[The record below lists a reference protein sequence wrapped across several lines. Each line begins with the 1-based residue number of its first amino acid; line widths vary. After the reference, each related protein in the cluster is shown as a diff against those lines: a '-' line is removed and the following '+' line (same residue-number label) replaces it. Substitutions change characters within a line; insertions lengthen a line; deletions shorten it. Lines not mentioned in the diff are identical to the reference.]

1 MTAPAKKMGAV
12 GLTIIV
18 AVNMMGSGII
28 MLPASLAKVGTI
40 SLLSW
45 VVTTIGSMALAYAFA
60 QSGFYVTREGGM
72 SAYAEEAHG
81 KSSFFMASYTY
92 YISMVIANVA
102 VALAAV
108 GYLSPFIPWLSATP
122 IHTFIGVI
130 TAIWLTAVANF
141 GGARMTSRIGAVT
154 VWGIILPVAS
164 LALFGWF
171 WFDPYM
177 FAGAW
182 NVAHK
187 PVGDAVS
194 SGITL
199 TLWAFLGMES
209 ACANS
214 AAVENPKR
222 NVPLACMAG
231 TVIAAVIYIL
241 STAVI
246 QGIVPNAAL
255 ANSAAPFGLA
265 FATLF
270 SPAIGS
276 MVSALAVVACIG
288 SLLGW
293 QFTIGQVA
301 KSAADQGLFPRL
313 FGAVNRAGAP
323 VKGLVLI
330 TIVQCLIALMTISP
344 SLNQQF
350 NTIVNLA
357 VFTNLVPYILSLTAL
372 PVIMRKLR
380 VEPGIA
386 RRNTMIALLA
396 LVYSLYGIYAAGTD
410 AVFWGSLVMLAGY
423 IIYGLRAHH
432 VVDLEQASAR
442 I

>member
-1 MTAPAKKMGAV
+1 MTSRSTKMGAV

-45 VVTTIGSMALAYAFA
+45 IVTTLGSMALAYAFA
-60 QSGFYVTREGGM
+60 QSGFLVTRPGGM

-81 KSSFFMASYTY
+81 KSAFFMASYTY

-122 IHTFIGVI
+122 VHTCIGVMA
-130 TAIWLTAVANF
+130 AIGLTAVANF
-141 GGARMTSRIGAVT
+141 GGARLTSRIGSIT
-154 VWGIILPVAS
+154 VWGVILPVAS
-164 LALFGWF
+164 LALIGWY
-171 WFDPYM
+171 WFKPDM
-177 FAGAW
+177 FIGAW
-182 NVAHK
+182 NVQHK
-187 PVGDAVS
+187 PFGDAVS
-194 SGITL
+194 SSITL

-214 AAVENPKR
+214 DAVENPKR
-222 NVPLACMAG
+222 NVPIACMAG
-231 TVIAAVIYIL
+231 TAIAAVIYIL

-246 QGIVPNAAL
+246 QGIVPNVAL
-255 ANSAAPFGLA
+255 ANSSAPFGLA

-270 SPAIGS
+270 SPAVGQI
-276 MVSALAVVACIG
+276 VSLLAVLACIG

-301 KSAADQGLFPRL
+301 KSAAEQGLFPRL
-313 FGAVNRAGAP
+313 FARVNRHGAP
-323 VKGLVLI
+323 VIGIALI
-330 TIVQCLIALMTISP
+330 SVVQCLIALMTISP

-350 NTIVNLA
+350 NTVVNLA
-357 VFTNLVPYILSLTAL
+357 IFVNLVPYILSLTAL
-372 PVIMRKLR
+372 PFIMKKLKVNQSTYR
-380 VEPGIA
+380 INLTV
-386 RRNTMIALLA
+386 A
-396 LVYSLYGIYAAGTD
+396 LVALIYSLYGIYAAGTD
-410 AVFWGSLVMLAGY
+410 AVFWGALVMLFGY

-432 VVDLEQASAR
+432 VLDLEVQTQQ
-442 I
+442 